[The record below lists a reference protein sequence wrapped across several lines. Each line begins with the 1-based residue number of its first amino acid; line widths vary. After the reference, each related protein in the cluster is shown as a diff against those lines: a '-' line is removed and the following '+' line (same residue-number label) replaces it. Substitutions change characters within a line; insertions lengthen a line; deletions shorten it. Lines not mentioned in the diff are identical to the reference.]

1 MTTVAVWDRLIPSCA
16 PPGPAVWL
24 LGATGGAGVSTLA
37 AFFDFAED
45 CQHQWPSGTDI
56 QAESPFVV
64 IVARETI
71 ASLKAA
77 HALIMQHQTEQLA
90 CTLLGVVTVS
100 AAREDTKPVR
110 QYREV
115 VRAAAPAHW
124 AIGHHPGLISAGPD
138 SLPNWRAADG
148 LPQGRHHFPGD
159 VLAAGAGIMTAI
171 QQQLP
176 GLGVAR

>member
-1 MTTVAVWDRLIPSCA
+1 MTTTVWDGSIPA
-16 PPGPAVWL
+16 PQPGPAVWL

-37 AFFDFAED
+37 AFFEFAED
-45 CQHQWPSGTDI
+45 CQHQWPSGADPHS
-56 QAESPFVV
+56 ESPFVV
-64 IVARETI
+64 VVARETI

-77 HALIMQHQTEQLA
+77 HALLMQHQSENLA
-90 CTLLGVVTVS
+90 CRPLGVITVS
-100 AAREDTKPVR
+100 ASREDTKPVR

-138 SLPNWRAADG
+138 SLPSWRAKDG
-148 LPQGRHHFPGD
+148 IPPGSHQFPGD
-159 VLAAGAGIMTAI
+159 VLAAGAGIITAI

-176 GLGVAR
+176 QMGVPL